1 MPDFDT
7 NMPKKLIFDTTYS
20 PLIGYHVFIIG
31 LVLLYFMTV
40 LYLNHIFNL
49 YISWAYYTSPFVVF
63 ITILVC
69 MGIIQHENNIY
80 RINLM
85 QYDNGRW
92 CIEHQSKQQTNCYFS
107 PFEISYWW
115 EQKPTKDRNYFSIF
129 VKITDIDHKTLVM
142 QQELYPWQELP
153 DDWYH
158 ADMELQADI
167 KAVKGLEN
175 LLIALKTYTQH
186 NNNN

>member
-1 MPDFDT
+1 
-7 NMPKKLIFDTTYS
+7 
-20 PLIGYHVFIIG
+20 
-31 LVLLYFMTV
+31 
-40 LYLNHIFNL
+40 
-49 YISWAYYTSPFVVF
+49 
-63 ITILVC
+63 
-69 MGIIQHENNIY
+69 
-80 RINLM
+80 
-85 QYDNGRW
+85 
-92 CIEHQSKQQTNCYFS
+92 
-107 PFEISYWW
+107 
-115 EQKPTKDRNYFSIF
+115 
-129 VKITDIDHKTLVM
+129 M